1 MPIFDAHGYYGET
14 PFSAAMATRE
24 AILTT
29 LRGRDITGAALLSG
43 LAANCDFVTGN
54 RRLREIVSSEAG
66 LFGWVTLNAGYPAE
80 SQEEQ
85 RRHEMKRGMVGAALF
100 GHDGRPV
107 NLEDAREIL
116 NAQRRYA
123 KPVALHVPDGDAVHA
138 GREIAAAFPAMKFL
152 WLAMGGDDWR
162 SAVAAAK
169 QHLNIYLEISGSLD
183 ADKIAV
189 ASSVLTPRKL
199 IYGSGQ
205 PLGDPTLPRALV
217 ETDSTLTRSD
227 RDRILS
233 ENAIALLRA
242 QVEAEPDEEEQDE
255 EEQDEADEE

>member
-1 MPIFDAHGYYGET
+1 MAIFDAHAYYGDL
-14 PFSAAMATRE
+14 PFSNSMATRE
-24 AILTT
+24 AILST
-29 LRGRDITGAALLSG
+29 LRGREITGAALISA

-54 RRLREIVSSEAG
+54 RRLREIVSPEAG

-100 GHDGRPV
+100 GHNGRPV
-107 NLEDAREIL
+107 ILEDAREIL

-123 KPVALHVPDGDAVHA
+123 KPVALHVPDSDAVHA

-152 WLAMGGDDWR
+152 WLQMGGDDWR
-162 SAVAAAK
+162 SSVAAAK

-183 ADKIAV
+183 ADKIAF

-205 PLGDPTLPRALV
+205 PEGDPALPRALV
-217 ETDSTLTRSD
+217 ETGSTLTRPD
-227 RDRILS
+227 RNRILS
-233 ENAIALLRA
+233 ENAVALLRA
-242 QVEAEPDEEEQDE
+242 VVEAERDDEEQDAV
-255 EEQDEADEE
+255 DEG

>member
-1 MPIFDAHGYYGET
+1 MPIFDAHVYYGET

-24 AILTT
+24 AVLSS
-29 LRGRDITGAALLSG
+29 LHRREITGAALIST
-43 LAANCDFVTGN
+43 LAADCDFVTGN
-54 RRLREIVSSEAG
+54 RRLREVVSVEDG

-85 RRHEMKRGMVGAALF
+85 RRYEMKRGMVGAAMF
-100 GHDGRPV
+100 GHNGRPV
-107 NLEDAREIL
+107 ILEDAREIL

-123 KPVALHVPDGDAVHA
+123 KPVALHVPDADAVHA

-162 SAVAAAK
+162 SAVAVAK

-183 ADKIAV
+183 ADKIAF

-199 IYGSGQ
+199 VYGSGQ
-205 PLGDPTLPRALV
+205 PQADPALPRALV
-217 ETDSTLTRSD
+217 ETSPTLTRPD
-227 RDRILS
+227 RNRILS
-233 ENAIALLRA
+233 ENAVALLRA
-242 QVEAEPDEEEQDE
+242 VVEPETDEE
-255 EEQDEADEE
+255 DEADEE

>member
-1 MPIFDAHGYYGET
+1 MSIFDAHAYFGDT
-14 PFSAAMATRE
+14 PFSNSMATRE
-24 AILTT
+24 TILTT
-29 LRGRDITGAALLSG
+29 LRGRETTGAALISA

-54 RRLREIVSSEAG
+54 RRLREIVSPESG

-100 GHDGRPV
+100 GHNGRPV
-107 NLEDAREIL
+107 ILEDAREIL

-152 WLAMGGDDWR
+152 WLQMGGDDWR
-162 SAVAAAK
+162 SSVAAAK

-183 ADKIAV
+183 ADKIAY

-205 PLGDPTLPRALV
+205 PEGDPALPRALV
-217 ETDSTLTRSD
+217 ETGSTLTRPD
-227 RDRILS
+227 RNRILS
-233 ENAIALLRA
+233 ENAVALLRA
-242 QVEAEPDEEEQDE
+242 VVETEADDEEH
-255 EEQDEADEE
+255 DEADEE

>member
-1 MPIFDAHGYYGET
+1 MPIFDAHVYYGDL
-14 PFSAAMATRE
+14 PFSSATANRE
-24 AILTT
+24 AILNT
-29 LRGRDITGAALLSG
+29 LRAREITGAALISA
-43 LAANCDFVTGN
+43 LAADCDFVTGN
-54 RRLREIVSSEAG
+54 RRLREIISAEEG

-85 RRHEMKRGMVGAALF
+85 RRHEMRRGMIGAAMF
-100 GHDGRPV
+100 GHNGRPV
-107 NLEDAREIL
+107 ILEDAREIL

-152 WLAMGGDDWR
+152 WLGMGGDDWR

-183 ADKIAV
+183 ADKIAF

-199 IYGSGQ
+199 VYGSGQ
-205 PLGDPTLPRALV
+205 PHADPSLPRALV
-217 ETDSTLTRSD
+217 ETASTLTRPD
-227 RDRILS
+227 RSRILS

-242 QVEAEPDEEEQDE
+242 VVETDDAEDT
-255 EEQDEADEE
+255 EADEE